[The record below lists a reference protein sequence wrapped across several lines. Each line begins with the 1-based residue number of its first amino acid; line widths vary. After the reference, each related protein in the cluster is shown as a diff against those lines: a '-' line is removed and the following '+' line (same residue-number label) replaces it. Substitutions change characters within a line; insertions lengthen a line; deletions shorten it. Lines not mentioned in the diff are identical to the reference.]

1 MATPAGVDEQEL
13 LQPRSSSSSEEEEVM
28 EQQRGNIKEPIL
40 EHSTIDLRRHA
51 ANTTSQVAS
60 VGSNLCPIESLD
72 YEHWTAFWV
81 FAGSNLALLTFA
93 TAITAFVSTAAGGS
107 GIPEVKAYLNGVD
120 APDIFSLRT
129 LVVKADPMVHTGA
142 CIGAMVGQ
150 GGSRKYRM
158 TCRWL
163 RYFKNDRDRRDLVTC
178 GAAAGVAAAL
188 RAPVGGVL
196 FALESL
202 SSCALIWR
210 AFFTTA
216 VVAVTL
222 RALTDIC
229 GRGNCGLYGKGGLIT
244 YDVTADT
251 VAYRLADLPPVILL
265 GVIGGVL
272 GSLYNVLMV
281 KVLHV
286 CSLVNERG
294 RAHRLLLAAA
304 VSICISCCLF
314 GLPWLAPC
322 RPCSN
327 KDCST
332 IDHPGGFEN
341 FQCPPEHYNDL
352 ASLFFNTNDDTIR
365 KLYGR
370 GTNDDF
376 QTSSIMV
383 AFGASYVLGILSYGV
398 VAAPFGLFV
407 PIMLTGAS
415 YGRLVGMAM
424 GSDANLD
431 HGLFA
436 VLGSAS
442 FLGGTMRM
450 TVSVCVIMLEL
461 TNDLLLL
468 PLVMLVLLISKTVAD
483 AFNPNI
489 YDLIL
494 RLKGLP
500 YIEDHAEPYMRQ
512 LTVSDVVAGPLRTF
526 NGVEKVG
533 NVVHILKTTG
543 HHAFPVIDEPPFS
556 SPPVLYGL
564 VLRAHLLSLL
574 KKKRFLLTR
583 SVAGSD
589 AAGQFGADEL
599 GKRGSGKHDRVEDVE
614 VSAEEMEMFV
624 DLHPF
629 TNSSPYTVVETMS
642 LAKALILFR
651 EMGLRHLLIVPKS
664 SSVSA
669 SSRTRFSSPFS

>member
-1 MATPAGVDEQEL
+1 M
-13 LQPRSSSSSEEEEVM
+13 
-28 EQQRGNIKEPIL
+28 
-40 EHSTIDLRRHA
+40 
-51 ANTTSQVAS
+51 
-60 VGSNLCPIESLD
+60 
-72 YEHWTAFWV
+72 
-81 FAGSNLALLTFA
+81 
-93 TAITAFVSTAAGGS
+93 
-107 GIPEVKAYLNGVD
+107 
-120 APDIFSLRT
+120 
-129 LVVKADPMVHTGA
+129 
-142 CIGAMVGQ
+142 
-150 GGSRKYRM
+150 
-158 TCRWL
+158 
-163 RYFKNDRDRRDLVTC
+163 
-178 GAAAGVAAAL
+178 
-188 RAPVGGVL
+188 
-196 FALESL
+196 
-202 SSCALIWR
+202 
-210 AFFTTA
+210 
-216 VVAVTL
+216 
-222 RALTDIC
+222 
-229 GRGNCGLYGKGGLIT
+229 
-244 YDVTADT
+244 
-251 VAYRLADLPPVILL
+251 
-265 GVIGGVL
+265 
-272 GSLYNVLMV
+272 
-281 KVLHV
+281 
-286 CSLVNERG
+286 
-294 RAHRLLLAAA
+294 
-304 VSICISCCLF
+304 
-314 GLPWLAPC
+314 APC

-332 IDHPGGFEN
+332 VAHPGGFKN
-341 FQCPPEHYNDL
+341 FQCPPDHYNDL

-376 QTSSIMV
+376 QKSSIMV
-383 AFGASYVLGILSYGV
+383 AFAASYVLGILSYGV
-398 VAAPFGLFV
+398 VAAPFGFFV

-424 GSDANLD
+424 GSDTNLD

-500 YIEDHAEPYMRQ
+500 HLDDHAEPYMRH
-512 LTVSDVVAGPLRTF
+512 LTVGDVVAGPLRTF

-556 SPPVLYGL
+556 SSPVLYGL

-574 KKKRFLLTR
+574 KKKRFLPTR
-583 SVAGSD
+583 SVAGLD

-664 SSVSA
+664 SSVST
-669 SSRTRFSSPFS
+669 SSRVLFPSPFASLSFGAHATAESAGGRHIDKA

>member
-1 MATPAGVDEQEL
+1 MEWPSNHHDLLFCRSLFLPSSLPPSNSIPLRVSLSLSLSHGDPSWSLRTGIAATAVVFVVRGGGGDGAAERKHKRASLGALYHRSPTPRGQHHL
-13 LQPRSSSSSEEEEVM
+13 PGRQRRLQPMPHREPRLRVMTLSGSS
-28 EQQRGNIKEPIL
+28 L
-40 EHSTIDLRRHA
+40 
-51 ANTTSQVAS
+51 
-60 VGSNLCPIESLD
+60 
-72 YEHWTAFWV
+72 HWTAFWV

-129 LVVKADPMVHTGA
+129 LVVKADPMVHIGA

-202 SSCALIWR
+202 SSW
-210 AFFTTA
+210 
-216 VVAVTL
+216 
-222 RALTDIC
+222 
-229 GRGNCGLYGKGGLIT
+229 
-244 YDVTADT
+244 
-251 VAYRLADLPPVILL
+251 
-265 GVIGGVL
+265 
-272 GSLYNVLMV
+272 
-281 KVLHV
+281 
-286 CSLVNERG
+286 RG

-376 QTSSIMV
+376 QKSSIMV

-556 SPPVLYGL
+556 SSPVLYGL